1 MNESYDLKTILNALE
16 EINIKPKN
24 KNNVIK
30 FNNVK
35 NINKNEPKNEEIS
48 PVVEKL
54 ILEAEKYSQNISNKN
69 FILESVDQ
77 SVLILDREYNEGSLV
92 FSELQK
98 KISMLEKNIKYL
110 TNRNNILETSYKEK
124 NILTNS
130 SEEHFINESNLD
142 VDEID
147 SNKDDSDLSTSV
159 IETLKLQESLIKN
172 FEKNEEKL
180 RLKIVDLEQD
190 LSILKNNIDN

>member
-1 MNESYDLKTILNALE
+1 MNESYDLKTILNAIE

>member
-1 MNESYDLKTILNALE
+1 MNESYDLKTILNAIE

-147 SNKDDSDLSTSV
+147 SNKDDSDAD
-159 IETLKLQESLIKN
+159 QESDSESQEKADN
-172 FEKNEEKL
+172 RKFEGLN
-180 RLKIVDLEQD
+180 
-190 LSILKNNIDN
+190 LSILLKWKL

>member
-1 MNESYDLKTILNALE
+1 MNESYDLKTILNAIE

-98 KISMLEKNIKYL
+98 K
-110 TNRNNILETSYKEK
+110 
-124 NILTNS
+124 
-130 SEEHFINESNLD
+130 
-142 VDEID
+142 
-147 SNKDDSDLSTSV
+147 
-159 IETLKLQESLIKN
+159 
-172 FEKNEEKL
+172 
-180 RLKIVDLEQD
+180 
-190 LSILKNNIDN
+190 